1 MLTLG
6 AREAKNEFGR
16 LLDAAQSESVLIEKK
31 GRPVAVVL
39 SVKKYQLLEDAQDK
53 LWEILAKTSDEFSF
67 KILASSFAVAFR
79 STIIFGSA

>member
-16 LLDAAQSESVLIEKK
+16 MLDAAQRENVLIEKK

-39 SVKKYQLLEDAQDK
+39 SIEEYQLLENSQDK
-53 LWEILAKTSDEFSF
+53 LWEMLAKTSEIEGLISEKESEDFLKSLRNA
-67 KILASSFAVAFR
+67 KD
-79 STIIFGSA
+79 

>member
-16 LLDAAQSESVLIEKK
+16 LLDAAQSEGVLIEKK

-39 SVKKYQLLEDAQDK
+39 SIKEYQLLEDAQDK
-53 LWEILAKTSDEFSF
+53 LWEMLAKTSETEGLISEKESEDFLKSLRDAEN
-67 KILASSFAVAFR
+67 
-79 STIIFGSA
+79 

>member
-16 LLDAAQSESVLIEKK
+16 LLDAAQSENVLIEKK

-39 SVKKYQLLEDAQDK
+39 SIKKYQLLEDAQDK
-53 LWEILAKTSDEFSF
+53 LWEILAKTSEMEGLVSEKESEDFLKSLREDD
-67 KILASSFAVAFR
+67 KN
-79 STIIFGSA
+79 

>member
-16 LLDAAQSESVLIEKK
+16 LLDAAQSENVLIEKK

-39 SVKKYQLLEDAQDK
+39 SIKKYQLLEDAQDK
-53 LWEILAKTSDEFSF
+53 LWEILAKTSEMDGLVSEKESEDFLKSLRDDD
-67 KILASSFAVAFR
+67 KN
-79 STIIFGSA
+79 

>member
-31 GRPVAVVL
+31 GRPVAVVV
-39 SVKKYQLLEDAQDK
+39 SIKQYRSFIDMEDK
-53 LWEILAKTSDEFSF
+53 FWEILAN
-67 KILASSFAVAFR
+67 ASEKGLVSEKESEDFLKSLRNAKD
-79 STIIFGSA
+79 

>member
-39 SVKKYQLLEDAQDK
+39 SIKEYQLLEDAHDK
-53 LWEILAKTSDEFSF
+53 LWEILAKTSEIDGLVSEKESEDFLKSLRDA
-67 KILASSFAVAFR
+67 KN
-79 STIIFGSA
+79 

>member
-16 LLDAAQSESVLIEKK
+16 MLDAAQSETVLIEKK

-39 SVKKYQLLEDAQDK
+39 SIKDYQSLEAAQDK
-53 LWEILAKTSDEFSF
+53 LWEMLAKTSEIDGLVSE
-67 KILASSFAVAFR
+67 KE
-79 STIIFGSA
+79 SADFLKSLRHVKD

>member
-53 LWEILAKTSDEFSF
+53 LWEILAKTSEIEGLVSEEESEDFLKSLREDD
-67 KILASSFAVAFR
+67 KN
-79 STIIFGSA
+79 

>member
-16 LLDAAQSESVLIEKK
+16 MLDAAQSESVLIEKK

-39 SVKKYQLLEDAQDK
+39 SIKEYQLLESAQDK
-53 LWEILAKTSDEFSF
+53 LWEMLAKTSEIDGLVSEKESKDFLKSLRNA
-67 KILASSFAVAFR
+67 KN
-79 STIIFGSA
+79 

>member
-16 LLDAAQSESVLIEKK
+16 MLDAAQSESVLIEKK

-39 SVKKYQLLEDAQDK
+39 SIKEYQLLEDAQDK
-53 LWEILAKTSDEFSF
+53 LWEILAK
-67 KILASSFAVAFR
+67 SSEIDGLISEEESEAFLKSLR
-79 STIIFGSA
+79 NAKN

>member
-16 LLDAAQSESVLIEKK
+16 MLDAAQSESVLIEKK

-39 SVKKYQLLEDAQDK
+39 SIKEYQLLEDAQDK
-53 LWEILAKTSDEFSF
+53 LWEMLAK
-67 KILASSFAVAFR
+67 SSEIEGLVSEKESEDFLKSLRNAKN
-79 STIIFGSA
+79 

>member
-16 LLDAAQSESVLIEKK
+16 LLDAAQSEKVLIEKK

-39 SVKKYQLLEDAQDK
+39 SIKEYQLLEEAQDK
-53 LWEILAKTSDEFSF
+53 LWEMLAKTSEIEGLVSEKESEDFLKSLRNA
-67 KILASSFAVAFR
+67 KN
-79 STIIFGSA
+79 

>member
-16 LLDAAQSESVLIEKK
+16 LLDAAQSENVLIEKK

-39 SVKKYQLLEDAQDK
+39 SIKKYQLLEDAQDK
-53 LWEILAKTSDEFSF
+53 LWEILAKTSEMDGLVSEKESEDFLKS
-67 KILASSFAVAFR
+67 L
-79 STIIFGSA
+79 T

>member
-16 LLDAAQSESVLIEKK
+16 LLDAAQSENVLIEKK

-39 SVKKYQLLEDAQDK
+39 SIKKYQLLEDAQDK
-53 LWEILAKTSDEFSF
+53 LWEILAKTSEMDGLVSQKESEDFLKSLRDDD
-67 KILASSFAVAFR
+67 KN
-79 STIIFGSA
+79 

>member
-16 LLDAAQSESVLIEKK
+16 LLDAAQSENVLIEKK

-39 SVKKYQLLEDAQDK
+39 STKQYQQLEEAQDK
-53 LWEILAKTSDEFSF
+53 LWEILAKTSEIEGLVSEEESEDFLKSLRNA
-67 KILASSFAVAFR
+67 KN
-79 STIIFGSA
+79 

>member
-39 SVKKYQLLEDAQDK
+39 SIQKYQLLEDAQDK
-53 LWEILAKTSDEFSF
+53 LWDILAKTSEIEGLVSE
-67 KILASSFAVAFR
+67 KESEAFLKSLR
-79 STIIFGSA
+79 NAKN

>member
-16 LLDAAQSESVLIEKK
+16 MLDAAQSESVVIEKK

-39 SVKKYQLLEDAQDK
+39 SIKEYQVLEDAQDK
-53 LWEILAKTSDEFSF
+53 LWEMLAKTAEIEGLVSEKDSEDFLKSLRHA
-67 KILASSFAVAFR
+67 KD
-79 STIIFGSA
+79 

>member
-16 LLDAAQSESVLIEKK
+16 MLDAAQSESVLIEKK

-39 SVKKYQLLEDAQDK
+39 SIKEYQLLEDAQDK
-53 LWEILAKTSDEFSF
+53 LWEILAK
-67 KILASSFAVAFR
+67 SSE
-79 STIIFGSA
+79 IDGLISAEESEDFLKSLRNAKN

>member
-16 LLDAAQSESVLIEKK
+16 MLDAAQSESVLIEKK

-39 SVKKYQLLEDAQDK
+39 SIKEYQLLEDAQDK
-53 LWEILAKTSDEFSF
+53 LWEILAKTSEIEGLVSEKESENFLKSLRHAKD
-67 KILASSFAVAFR
+67 
-79 STIIFGSA
+79 

>member
-16 LLDAAQSESVLIEKK
+16 MLDAAQRESVLIEKK

-39 SVKKYQLLEDAQDK
+39 SIEEYQLLENAQDK
-53 LWEILAKTSDEFSF
+53 LWEMLAKTSEIEGLISEKESEDFLKSLRNA
-67 KILASSFAVAFR
+67 KD
-79 STIIFGSA
+79 